1 MTHKTSGMLIASGRV
16 LLAIYFLV
24 PGLGKLLAPD
34 MQLALMEHHNIPSAL
49 PLLYIAGFA
58 QVIGAF
64 LILSNRHVR
73 KIALGFVLYII
84 IINFTLHDFWN
95 FTGMEGG
102 HELQNF
108 VKNLGVLAGLL
119 VLAGISPVR
128 KIDMK
133 ALFRSD
139 AKLG

>member
-1 MTHKTSGMLIASGRV
+1 MTEKSSKMLIASGRV
-16 LLAIYFLV
+16 LLAIYFLL

-34 MQLALMEHHNIPSAL
+34 MQLALMQHHNIPFAM
-49 PLLYIAGFA
+49 PLLYIAGIA
-58 QVIGAF
+58 QVVGAF
-64 LILSNRHVR
+64 LVLSNRHVR
-73 KIALGFVLYII
+73 KTALGFVLYVL

-95 FTGMEGG
+95 FTGVEGG

-128 KIDMK
+128 KI
-133 ALFRSD
+133 ALKSLFNSD
-139 AKLG
+139 SKL

>member
-1 MTHKTSGMLIASGRV
+1 MTEKSSRVLIASGRI
-16 LLAIYFLV
+16 LLAIYFLL
-24 PGLGKLLAPD
+24 PGLGKLLAPSI
-34 MQLALMEHHNIPSAL
+34 QLALMQHHNIPYAM
-49 PLLYIAGFA
+49 PLLYIAGIA
-58 QVIGAF
+58 QVVGAF

-73 KIALGFVLYII
+73 KTATGFVFYIV

-95 FTGMEGG
+95 FTGVEAG

-128 KIDMK
+128 KIAMK
-133 ALFRSD
+133 NLFRGD
-139 AKLG
+139 NKA

>member
-1 MTHKTSGMLIASGRV
+1 MADKSSRVLITSGRI
-16 LLAIYFLV
+16 LLAIYFLL

-34 MQLALMEHHNIPSAL
+34 MQLALMEHHNVPYAM
-49 PLLYIAGFA
+49 PLLYIAGIA
-58 QVIGAF
+58 QVVGAF

-73 KIALGFVLYII
+73 KTALGFVLYIV

-95 FTGMEGG
+95 FTGVEAG

-119 VLAGISPVR
+119 VLAGISPIR
-128 KIDMK
+128 KISVGN
-133 ALFRSD
+133 LFRRD
-139 AKLG
+139 NKA